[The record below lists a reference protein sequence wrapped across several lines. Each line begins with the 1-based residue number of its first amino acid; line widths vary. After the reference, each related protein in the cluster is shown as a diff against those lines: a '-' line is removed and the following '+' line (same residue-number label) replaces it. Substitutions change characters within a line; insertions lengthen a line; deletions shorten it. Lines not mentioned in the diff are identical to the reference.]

1 VPYVGLVIALI
12 PPTILALAESGIG
25 PAIGIVIGG
34 MILNVVAENVLEPS
48 MTGKALSLSSWLVFV
63 MFFLTVWII
72 GPVGAL
78 LAMPLTVLIVLVLQG
93 NERTRWLATLLMRGD
108 AAESPPVAEA
118 EPA

>member
-1 VPYVGLVIALI
+1 
-12 PPTILALAESGIG
+12 
-25 PAIGIVIGG
+25 

-48 MTGKALSLSSWLVFV
+48 MTGKALSLSSWLVFI
-63 MFFLTVWII
+63 MFFFTVWII

-93 NERTRWLATLLMRGD
+93 NERTQWLATLLTRGD
-108 AAESPPVAEA
+108 AEVSAPATEP